1 MTCNF
6 YGVAGVPDTFEL
18 VTSHK
23 SKSKSKS
30 SKSRVESQTTLVT
43 YMIRFNGL
51 IATLCSNL
59 EMKTESRK
67 IEPNQRVFINI
78 PHPQPP

>member
-1 MTCNF
+1 MGLLVF
-6 YGVAGVPDTFEL
+6 LMPVTFEL

-23 SKSKSKS
+23 SKSQSKAKSKS

-43 YMIRFNGL
+43 YMIQWFDCNFV
-51 IATLCSNL
+51 TLCSNL

-67 IEPNQRVFINI
+67 I
-78 PHPQPP
+78 